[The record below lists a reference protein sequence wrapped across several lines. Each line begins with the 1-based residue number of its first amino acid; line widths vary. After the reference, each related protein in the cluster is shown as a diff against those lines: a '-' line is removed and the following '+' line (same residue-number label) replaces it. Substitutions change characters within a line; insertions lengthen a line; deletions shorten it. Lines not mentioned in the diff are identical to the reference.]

1 MSRRRHPLSVLGSCA
16 LCTPWCWWLCSD
28 TLFMKVYKMCWCC
41 TLVHYGSGVGLVHLC
56 TRCAGGCAQ
65 ILLMV
70 VITMLVL
77 CTYVQG
83 TMVVLLRLYHGG
95 SAQASL
101 EWQPPQGPR
110 PSHDPPLFV
119 KSNQKLIYFS
129 SEKYATSNQQ
139 NTLTDRTSTESGDN
153 SKYIQQRNG
162 EILLTRNEMDF

>member
-1 MSRRRHPLSVLGSCA
+1 MRFVIPRLVLSHVYHTRPDWPRYSVVQGVSSHHTT
-16 LCTPWCWWLCSD
+16 LCGLPDKVWPAGLIPWWLCCASPY
-28 TLFMKVYKMCWCC
+28 LSVW
-41 TLVHYGSGVGLVHLC
+41 LVWYQVPLCVVGVGHTVGL
-56 TRCAGGCAQ
+56 
-65 ILLMV
+65 
-70 VITMLVL
+70 
-77 CTYVQG
+77 
-83 TMVVLLRLYHGG
+83 
-95 SAQASL
+95 S
-101 EWQPPQGPR
+101 EWQPPRGPR

>member
-16 LCTPWCWWLCSD
+16 LCTPWCWWLCSGIWRCI
-28 TLFMKVYKMCWCC
+28 K
-41 TLVHYGSGVGLVHLC
+41 
-56 TRCAGGCAQ
+56 CAGFA
-65 ILLMV
+65 LL
-70 VITMLVL
+70 
-77 CTYVQG
+77 Y
-83 TMVVLLRLYHGG
+83 TMVVVLVCASCWSCAPLCKMCGWLCSDCAHGCTRYHSG

-153 SKYIQQRNG
+153 SKYVHPTENWRNPSDKGRNG
-162 EILLTRNEMDF
+162 SLTR